1 MEQIQECKVIPLFN
15 RKNNNKFMTPH
26 ELAQEYGIGI
36 NKSYELVNCKSFP
49 VIKNGNRYLI
59 IRDRVDQWFMDNVG
73 LQF

>member
-1 MEQIQECKVIPLFN
+1 
-15 RKNNNKFMTPH
+15 MTPH